1 MSSERRAGTDADA
14 VLGAIPRWVYSP
26 KTTEEAREVIE
37 ATAAETLSLGFIGGG
52 TDVQL
57 GAPMRQLDAL
67 LQTGGL
73 SRVVEYAPADMI
85 VTVEAGTTL
94 AKLSETLQ
102 QHRQRLP
109 LDPPALDRATVGGA
123 IAANS
128 FGPRRARFGSVR
140 DLLIGISIVRADG
153 TRARGGG
160 KVVKNVAGFDIPKL
174 MCGSLGTLG
183 LIVTAT
189 FRLHPLPEMEKTVLV
204 RSRTAA
210 QVRGLV
216 ARLKAGQLEPTSI
229 VALSAAAARFD
240 VAVRFEGFGAGV
252 TQQAA
257 RFAELQQREGEPC
270 EQLDDVDAQEWWKKH
285 DDARTK
291 GAIRAKIAAL
301 PNALETFLPKLEA
314 VREHLVDSI
323 LVWYASLGL
332 GFICGASS
340 DLAAAS
346 RALADARSA
355 LEKANGSLTLQA
367 APQAIR
373 EWIGEWGTPPP
384 AFSVMHRLKERFDPQ
399 QRLNPGRF
407 VGGL

>member
-270 EQLDDVDAQEWWKKH
+270 EQLDDVDAQAWWKKH

-373 EWIGEWGTPPP
+373 EWIGAWGTPPP

>member
-216 ARLKAGQLEPTSI
+216 ARLKAGQLEPTSL

-270 EQLDDVDAQEWWKKH
+270 EQLGDVDAQAWWKKH

>member
-216 ARLKAGQLEPTSI
+216 ARLKAGQLEPTSL

-270 EQLDDVDAQEWWKKH
+270 EQLDDVDAQAWWKKH

-373 EWIGEWGTPPP
+373 EWIGAWGTPPP

>member
-216 ARLKAGQLEPTSI
+216 ARLKAGQLEPTSL

-270 EQLDDVDAQEWWKKH
+270 EQLGDVDAQAWWKKH

-373 EWIGEWGTPPP
+373 ERIGEWGTPPP

>member
-94 AKLSETLQ
+94 AQLSETLQ
-102 QHRQRLP
+102 QHSQRLP
-109 LDPPALDRATVGGA
+109 LDPPALDRATVGGV

-153 TRARGGG
+153 TLARGGG

-204 RSRTAA
+204 PSRTAA
-210 QVRGLV
+210 QVRALV

-252 TQQAA
+252 TQQAS
-257 RFAELQQREGEPC
+257 RFAELQRREGEPC
-270 EQLDDVDAQEWWKKH
+270 EQLDDGNARAWWKKH

-291 GAIRAKIAAL
+291 GAVRAKIAAL
-301 PNALETFLPKLEA
+301 PNALESILPKLEA
-314 VREHLVDSI
+314 VRDHLVDPI

-332 GFICGASS
+332 GFICGASG
-340 DLAAAS
+340 DLAAAA

-399 QRLNPGRF
+399 QRLSLGRF

>member
-216 ARLKAGQLEPTSI
+216 ARLKAGQLEPTSL

-270 EQLDDVDAQEWWKKH
+270 EQLDDVDAQAWWKKH